1 MRTEIQWVNNVH
13 FTASADSGHTVMIDG
28 PPDSGGENRGSR
40 PMELMLMG
48 VGGCTSFD
56 VVNILVKGRQKV
68 TKCVTQI
75 TAERADEV
83 PQVFEKIHIHFVL
96 AGEGLDEKR
105 VERAIALTAEKY
117 CSASIIMQRAGVEVT
132 HTFEIEDSQPR

>member
-1 MRTEIQWVNNVH
+1 MQTEIQWVENVH
-13 FTASADSGHTVMIDG
+13 FQATADSGHTVMIDG

-56 VVNILVKGRQKV
+56 VVNILTKSRQKV

-75 TAERADEV
+75 TARRAEDV
-83 PQVFEKIHIHFVL
+83 PQVFEEIEIHFVL
-96 AGEGLDEKR
+96 QGEHLDAKKI
-105 VERAIALTAEKY
+105 ERAIHLTADKY
-117 CSASIIMQRAGVEVT
+117 CSASIMLQRAGVKLS
-132 HTFEIEDSQPR
+132 HSFEIEPTE

>member
-1 MRTEIQWVNNVH
+1 MQTTINWLEKVQFRAT
-13 FTASADSGHTVMIDG
+13 ADSGHTVSIDG
-28 PPDSGGENRGSR
+28 PPDAGGENQGTR

-68 TKCVTQI
+68 TKCVTHI

-83 PQVFEKIHIHFVL
+83 PQVFEKIHIHFAM
-96 AGEGLDEKR
+96 AGENLDPKR
-105 VERAIALTAEKY
+105 VDRAIHLTAEKY
-117 CSASIIMQRAGVEVT
+117 CSASIMLQRAGVEVT
-132 HTFEIEDSQPR
+132 HSFEIES

>member
-1 MRTEIQWVNNVH
+1 MQTTINWLEKVQ
-13 FTASADSGHTVMIDG
+13 FSATADSGHTVSIDG
-28 PPDSGGENRGSR
+28 PPDAGGENQGTR

-68 TKCVTQI
+68 TKCVTHI

-83 PQVFEKIHIHFVL
+83 PQVFEKIHIHFAM
-96 AGEGLDEKR
+96 AGENLDPKR
-105 VERAIALTAEKY
+105 VDRAIHLTAEKY
-117 CSASIIMQRAGVEVT
+117 CSASIMLQRAGVEVT
-132 HTFEIEDSQPR
+132 HSFEIES